1 MGDINVGVSPV
12 AVGIAIVS
20 ARNAT
25 RDTLG
30 HVRDVLAN
38 VLTNNSSNLT
48 TIFDYSARIRK
59 KK

>member
-25 RDTLG
+25 RDTPG